1 VSNILRGGSTHRNN
15 KKKSHKPWSRNTYF
29 LSYVHL
35 FSDSRHLGTL
45 EYNSLCH
52 PSERCPDTTGARLQ
66 CMTEYLTTTGCF
78 SKGQRNALP

>member
-1 VSNILRGGSTHRNN
+1 
-15 KKKSHKPWSRNTYF
+15 KPWSRNAYF

-35 FSDSRHLGTL
+35 FSDSRRLGTL

-52 PSERCPDTTGARLQ
+52 PSELCPDTTGARLQ
-66 CMTEYLTTTGCF
+66 CMPEYLTTTGCF